1 MALARPPAV
10 TRTPTVLQMEASEC
24 GAACLAILLRHHG
37 REVPLL
43 ELRQAC
49 GVSRDGSD
57 AASLLRA
64 AALYGLEGK
73 GYRMEIEALRQ
84 RAMPVIL
91 FWRFNHFVVLEG
103 FRGDRVA
110 INDPAVGRRWLSL
123 AAFRGAFTG
132 VVLELAPGPGFR
144 RGGRLPGAWALLGRR
159 LGEEKAAVL
168 FFLLASLLLIG
179 PQLALPIFSQIYID
193 EVWGAG
199 LQAWLKPLL
208 WLMVAVIALQGAGA
222 QLQRFASR
230 HLSRRLDSR
239 GALAFERHVLA
250 LPEPFFQQR
259 YAGDISQRVLLNREV
274 ASFIAGRLLPL
285 ASGLVLLVF
294 YLLLTLAY
302 SPRLALVVGVGT
314 ALNAVVVQLSLRR
327 QRDATLQLEQEG
339 GKTAAVLVAAL
350 RDIDMVKS
358 TATEADVLQRFAG
371 HQSRLAGL
379 RHRLALDQGALA
391 LLPGLLSQLITLGV
405 LVVGFQLVLAG
416 QLTLG
421 MLLAAQQVA
430 AGLKAEVDRLVAF
443 LAELPGIETAVLRLQ
458 DVLDQPIDPLLAA
471 PPVRAWPAQRS
482 RLSGAVEIRDLRFA
496 FAPVQQPLI
505 HDLSLKIEPGQR
517 LALVGASGSGKSTVA
532 HLIAGLLQPTAGKI
546 LYDGLPLAAVPR
558 AVAVASL
565 ALVQQ
570 EITLYGMSVR
580 ENLQLWRPLPEELLR
595 RVCGEVRILE
605 AIEALPDGFDT
616 VLAEGARNFSGGQRQ
631 RLEIARALLQD
642 PSILI
647 LDEATSALDGET
659 ERLVDEALRR
669 RACTQILVAHRLST
683 IRDADRILVLDR
695 GRVVQQGR
703 HEALL
708 AEAEG
713 PYAGLVAEGML

>member
-1 MALARPPAV
+1 
-10 TRTPTVLQMEASEC
+10 
-24 GAACLAILLRHHG
+24 
-37 REVPLL
+37 
-43 ELRQAC
+43 
-49 GVSRDGSD
+49 
-57 AASLLRA
+57 
-64 AALYGLEGK
+64 
-73 GYRMEIEALRQ
+73 
-84 RAMPVIL
+84 
-91 FWRFNHFVVLEG
+91 
-103 FRGDRVA
+103 
-110 INDPAVGRRWLSL
+110 
-123 AAFRGAFTG
+123 
-132 VVLELAPGPGFR
+132 
-144 RGGRLPGAWALLGRR
+144 
-159 LGEEKAAVL
+159 
-168 FFLLASLLLIG
+168 
-179 PQLALPIFSQIYID
+179 
-193 EVWGAG
+193 
-199 LQAWLKPLL
+199 
-208 WLMVAVIALQGAGA
+208 
-222 QLQRFASR
+222 
-230 HLSRRLDSR
+230 
-239 GALAFERHVLA
+239 
-250 LPEPFFQQR
+250 
-259 YAGDISQRVLLNREV
+259 
-274 ASFIAGRLLPL
+274 
-285 ASGLVLLVF
+285 
-294 YLLLTLAY
+294 
-302 SPRLALVVGVGT
+302 
-314 ALNAVVVQLSLRR
+314 
-327 QRDATLQLEQEG
+327 
-339 GKTAAVLVAAL
+339 
-350 RDIDMVKS
+350 
-358 TATEADVLQRFAG
+358 
-371 HQSRLAGL
+371 
-379 RHRLALDQGALA
+379 
-391 LLPGLLSQLITLGV
+391 
-405 LVVGFQLVLAG
+405 
-416 QLTLG
+416 
-421 MLLAAQQVA
+421 
-430 AGLKAEVDRLVAF
+430 
-443 LAELPGIETAVLRLQ
+443 
-458 DVLDQPIDPLLAA
+458 
-471 PPVRAWPAQRS
+471 
-482 RLSGAVEIRDLRFA
+482 VEIRDLRFA